1 MVLPNWRVEGADQ
14 PLSIKLF
21 PGWFTYA
28 AYPFWILLIISSC
41 ISFLL
46 LAMLIKSVPLDLI
59 SLEPLTLVAM
69 LTALWILIFTLIFR
83 TSLLDTH
90 ENLRLLITQRVSK
103 LISLPVAPNI
113 EYLIYRANLATYET
127 DRHKVSLKN
136 LMQLL
141 VFIEDR
147 DFYKHS
153 GISYKAIGRGILS
166 LFRLKRRSGGST
178 IHQQLVRTLFI
189 LDLSKTKRRKFVEI
203 LLAPWL
209 NKALEKRRILEVYI
223 CSVRYENRCFGVVPA
238 MQHFFGEIIQNPSK
252 AQAFFLV
259 ERVSNIRKSL
269 LANKIVATAKTA
281 KEKGI
286 LSDSD
291 LKELSS
297 IYKRVVSEGK
307 VIDHNKSLERL
318 VKQLNA

>member
-1 MVLPNWRVEGADQ
+1 NWRVEGADQ

-59 SLEPLTLVAM
+59 SVEPLTLVGM

-127 DRHKVSLKN
+127 DRHKVSIKN

-166 LFRLKRRSGGST
+166 LFKLKRRSGGST

-209 NKALEKRRILEVYI
+209 DKALEKRRILEVYI

-238 MQHFFGEIIQNPSK
+238 MQYFFGEIIQNPSK

-307 VIDHNKSLERL
+307 VIDHTNSLERL
-318 VKQLNA
+318 VEQLNA